1 MADPPHAIF
10 VPRGLLPMS
19 VNTKRV
25 FYVKY
30 LSHSIFADLLAAR
43 PDVFAPGRPTLQRA
57 GE

>member
-1 MADPPHAIF
+1 
-10 VPRGLLPMS
+10 MS

-30 LSHSIFADLLAAR
+30 LSHSIFVDPLGARLA
-43 PDVFAPGRPTLQRA
+43 LQRA

>member
-1 MADPPHAIF
+1 MP
-10 VPRGLLPMS
+10 

-30 LSHSIFADLLAAR
+30 LSHSIFADLLGAR
-43 PDVFAPGRPTLQRA
+43 PDGFAPGQPALQRA

>member
-1 MADPPHAIF
+1 MP
-10 VPRGLLPMS
+10 

-30 LSHSIFADLLAAR
+30 LSHSIFVDLLGAR
-43 PDVFAPGRPTLQRA
+43 PALQHA